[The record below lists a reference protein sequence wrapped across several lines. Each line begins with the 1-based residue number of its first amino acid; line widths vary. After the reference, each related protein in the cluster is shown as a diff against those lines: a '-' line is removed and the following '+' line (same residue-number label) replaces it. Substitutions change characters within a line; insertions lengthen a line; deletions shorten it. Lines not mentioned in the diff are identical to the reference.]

1 MRLIVFDGFKKAE
14 EDYVELIKKYW
25 KTYENEY
32 YELCIEYPCDENH
45 KPIEE
50 ADPQKELG
58 FTVIP
63 KDRVIYPNISFT
75 IEKNDDNIHSYVR
88 VFINF
93 VRAVFFEDMKNEQDE
108 WLDAYE
114 TVFELNKLIRN
125 LFPGYTILSDEEIAS
140 RK

>member
-1 MRLIVFDGFKKAE
+1 MYEFKFKE
-14 EDYVELIKKYW
+14 ETYVALVKKYW
-25 KTYENEY
+25 KTYENDF
-32 YELCIEYPCDENH
+32 YELCIEYPCDENN

-50 ADPQKELG
+50 ANPQKELG

-63 KDRVIYPNISFT
+63 KDRVIYPNIVFN
-75 IEKNDDNIHSYVR
+75 INKLDDEKGFYVR

-125 LFPGYTILSDEEIAS
+125 LFPGYTILSDEEVAS
-140 RK
+140 RS

>member
-32 YELCIEYPCDENH
+32 YELCIEYPCDENR
-45 KPIEE
+45 KSIEVTNPRE
-50 ADPQKELG
+50 ELN
-58 FTVIP
+58 FIVIP

-108 WLDAYE
+108 
-114 TVFELNKLIRN
+114 
-125 LFPGYTILSDEEIAS
+125 
-140 RK
+140 

>member
-1 MRLIVFDGFKKAE
+1 MKRITINELNGYFDKEVTIQGFVEKIR
-14 EDYVELIKKYW
+14 DLQYV
-25 KTYENEY
+25 
-32 YELCIEYPCDENH
+32 
-45 KPIEE
+45 
-50 ADPQKELG
+50 Q
-58 FTVIP
+58 FVILRDSTG
-63 KDRVIYPNISFT
+63 KVQIT